1 LLSLGV
7 LVVVAEVWN
16 GEVAIIA
23 HIVIRAVVGI
33 GVVLG
38 GLRLRGSLRL
48 RGCLRLRRSAWLL
61 DRSI

>member
-1 LLSLGV
+1 MLSLGV

-16 GEVAIIA
+16 GEVAIVA

-38 GLRLRGSLRL
+38 GL
-48 RGCLRLRRSAWLL
+48 WL
-61 DRSI
+61 

>member
-23 HIVIRAVVGI
+23 HIEVAIIAHIVIRAVVGI

-38 GLRLRGSLRL
+38 GL
-48 RGCLRLRRSAWLL
+48 WL
-61 DRSI
+61 